1 MFPQLPAQEKTNRFS
16 VSGLGFAM
24 CVRSRMLHRI
34 GTMARRRVVFVE
46 LLGAVR
52 TFEFVAFARNA
63 RQSHDHEKQG
73 KKFHRG
79 AS

>member
-1 MFPQLPAQEKTNRFS
+1 MPVGRRVLPI
-16 VSGLGFAM
+16 L
-24 CVRSRMLHRI
+24 
-34 GTMARRRVVFVE
+34 GTMPRGGMVLME

-52 TFEFVAFARNA
+52 AFEFMAFTRNT
-63 RQSHDHEKQG
+63 RQGDSHEKQG